1 MIRPKAIYT
10 HMADLR
16 LWLEIAINDPTSEYV
31 AFVCDD
37 LPYFRNPP
45 VSWASIVKDLI
56 DNRWKDV
63 PADILFACTRF
74 LVQRDVDGTI
84 KQSAVSRLLQRAP
97 SIESVL
103 MALDVWKGLD
113 APEQSMLS
121 DSIINAYKRLTLW
134 RRMVLNCDGRFRAI
148 ARNG

>member
-1 MIRPKAIYT
+1 MIKSATPI
-10 HMADLR
+10 HSVDLQE
-16 LWLEIAINDPTSEYV
+16 WLENAINEPNSRYG
-31 AFVCDD
+31 AFIYDD
-37 LPYFRNPP
+37 LPSLRNPP
-45 VSWASIVKDLI
+45 VSWVCIVKALI
-56 DNRWKDV
+56 DNRWKDI

-74 LVQRDVDGTI
+74 LVQQDVDGTI
-84 KQSAVSRLLQRAP
+84 KQDAVSILLQRAP

-103 MALDVWKGLD
+103 MALDVWKSLD

-121 DSIINAYKRLTLW
+121 DSIVNAYKRLTLW